1 MITGKQLEGY
11 DRDGVVF
18 PIKVLTTEEV
28 TFFREAIEGLVQNR
42 GERLLKRVDGLHLGV
57 LVTVAPLAG
66 VREVVERRRPLAAG
80 GRNVLHRERLQGYG
94 LR

>member
-28 TFFREAIEGLVQNR
+28 TFFREAIEGLP
-42 GERLLKRVDGLHLGV
+42 DGSVHGI
-57 LVTVAPLAG
+57 
-66 VREVVERRRPLAAG
+66 
-80 GRNVLHRERLQGYG
+80 Y
-94 LR
+94 LRM